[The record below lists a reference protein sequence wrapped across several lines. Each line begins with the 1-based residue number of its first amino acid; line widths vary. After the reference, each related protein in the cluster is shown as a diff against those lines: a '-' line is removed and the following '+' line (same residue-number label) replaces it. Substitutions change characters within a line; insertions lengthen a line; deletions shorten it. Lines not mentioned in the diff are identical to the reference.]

1 MTKKNHTKE
10 KTDPAE
16 KTTPVGMP
24 ADNPVGAMTEA
35 VAEETETA
43 ETTPAETTDSASVAA
58 LETQLHE
65 LEAAKT
71 DFYNR
76 MLRIQADFDNFRRR
90 SRQEYEQACLYGG
103 EDLVKKI
110 LPVLDSLERAV
121 AAFNEKDDADNC
133 SWQEGVRLTLKQFQN
148 ILTAEGLEAVEA
160 LNRVFDPQVHEAV
173 LQEQSDAVSEPTV
186 REELQKGYKYR
197 NKLIRPAL
205 VKVAVP

>member
-1 MTKKNHTKE
+1 MTRKHHAKDQTE
-10 KTDPAE
+10 TTSVE
-16 KTTPVGMP
+16 KTT
-24 ADNPVGAMTEA
+24 
-35 VAEETETA
+35 VAATTDSTLETIDPSSVSA
-43 ETTPAETTDSASVAA
+43 ETTQEELTADSEAIAK
-58 LETQLHE
+58 LETQLRQT
-65 LEAAKT
+65 EAAKD

-121 AAFNEKDDADNC
+121 AAFNDKNADNS
-133 SWQEGVRLTLKQFQN
+133 SWQEGVSLTLRQFKN
-148 ILTAEGLEAVEA
+148 ILNAEGLEAVTA
-160 LNRVFDPQVHEAV
+160 LNQVFDPQVHEAV
-173 LQEQSDAVSEPTV
+173 FQEQNDAVSEPTV
-186 REELQKGYKYR
+186 LEELQKGYKYK

>member
-1 MTKKNHTKE
+1 MTKKHHTKE
-10 KTDPAE
+10 KYDSAE
-16 KTTPVGMP
+16 KATPEEMT
-24 ADNPVGAMTEA
+24 ADMANPVGEMTEP
-35 VAEETETA
+35 VAEETES
-43 ETTPAETTDSASVAA
+43 PDSASVAG
-58 LETQLHE
+58 
-65 LEAAKT
+65 LEAQLREMETAKT
-71 DFYNR
+71 DYYNR

-103 EDLVKKI
+103 EELIKKI

-121 AAFNEKDDADNC
+121 AAFSEKSADNC

-160 LNRVFDPQVHEAV
+160 VNLVFDPQVHEAV
-173 LQEQSDAVSEPTV
+173 FQEQSDAVSDPTV

-205 VKVAVP
+205 VKVAVPS